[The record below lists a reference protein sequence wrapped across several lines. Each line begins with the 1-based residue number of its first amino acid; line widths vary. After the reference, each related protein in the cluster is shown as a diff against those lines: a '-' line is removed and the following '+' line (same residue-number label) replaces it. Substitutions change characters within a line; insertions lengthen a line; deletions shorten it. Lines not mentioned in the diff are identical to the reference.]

1 MVVRVNRDRIRKKI
15 QSQQQKISHSVGEAA
30 QSLLAFIKKDIL
42 SGRRQSARYSST
54 YAITR
59 KERGLQ
65 SSKVDL
71 FYDGKMLN
79 SMFVK
84 ELGQSKDGHSVTIT
98 FGGDQQEKA
107 KVNQKRYNFFTV
119 RPYDR
124 SFFVN
129 TIKKL
134 IKIK

>member
-1 MVVRVNRDRIRKKI
+1 MGVRIDRDRIRKKI
-15 QSQQQKISHSVGEAA
+15 QSQQQKINRSVGEGA
-30 QSLLAFIKKDIL
+30 QLLLAFIKKDII
-42 SGRRQSARYSST
+42 SGRRQSSRYSAS
-54 YAITR
+54 YAIQR

-65 SSKVDL
+65 ASKVDL
-71 FYDGKMLN
+71 VYDGKMLN
-79 SMFVK
+79 SMLVK

-107 KVNQKRYNFFTV
+107 RVNQKRYNFFTV

-129 TIKKL
+129 TVKKL
-134 IKIK
+134 LKLK